1 MTNWED
7 ATIGLA
13 DGCPCTEMPYSTSVP
28 ITRRTLIR
36 GPRRVVRWRSAAGEA
51 KNTAGWRS
59 CDEPTGVG
67 RARAAAP
74 DRPEPAGPRAGR
86 AAQGRL
92 RRAHRTGARD
102 RLRQWAQRPLV
113 SRRADVGG
121 RDRAVGPGLGALRGP
136 AVRQPRPGRLGRAR
150 RPAARPA
157 GRLARQ
163 RAGDLQPVHGA

>member
-74 DRPEPAGPRAGR
+74 DRSEPPWPRAGR
-86 AAQGRL
+86 AAQGGL
-92 RRAHRTGARD
+92 FRAHRTRARD
-102 RLRQWAQRPLV
+102 RLRERPQRALV
-113 SRRADVGG
+113 PRRGHVGG
-121 RDRAVGPGLGALRGP
+121 CDRAVGPRLGALRGP
-136 AVRQPRPGRLGRAR
+136 AVRQR
-150 RPAARPA
+150 RP
-157 GRLARQ
+157 
-163 RAGDLQPVHGA
+163 